1 MLRIGRVSVAIRRL
15 SAGIGQLRR
24 DPAGQE
30 PVGKVQLVRGQ
41 LIARDKHSTERAFLC
56 L

>member
-1 MLRIGRVSVAIRRL
+1 VAIRRL
-15 SAGIGQLRR
+15 SVGIDQLRR

-30 PVGKVQLVRGQ
+30 PVGKVQLDRDQ
-41 LIARDKHSTERAFLC
+41 LIARVRHSTERGFLC